1 MTLNNKNA
9 ILGLRILAYFI
20 DFFLVCLLLMGMVLI
35 IGIDKLNNN
44 VFLAITIFFIP
55 IIIYLLKDIAN
66 GKSVG
71 KRLMGIKVVTKNSR
85 FTSFKYIL
93 RNVFLLIWFVD
104 WVFILFT
111 RNRRRLGDIVSG
123 TIVDYDNVT

>member
-1 MTLNNKNA
+1 MNNKNA